1 MHGAVLPPT
10 IAIVA
15 KINGLLVVNYTCR
28 LYELRSNGITTY
40 NGGRIF
46 QKLRAQRT
54 SRIRTKSTMAYEW
67 KHLMPDENQQLSGA
81 GQIMKHCL
89 DLHNLPV
96 KRKSTPLNII
106 GSPKFRL
113 HIRLR
118 SMTHLFYSFVGLPN
132 YDKLN
137 EDERQLCSNI
147 RIIPD
152 AYFAYKKNLTAENA
166 KIGYL
171 RLADA
176 RRLVKIDVN
185 KTRVLYDFL
194 LDHGFINKPF
204 SN

>member
-1 MHGAVLPPT
+1 MT
-10 IAIVA
+10 IYA
-15 KINGLLVVNYTCR
+15 
-28 LYELRSNGITTY
+28 
-40 NGGRIF
+40 
-46 QKLRAQRT
+46 
-54 SRIRTKSTMAYEW
+54 
-67 KHLMPDENQQLSGA
+67 
-81 GQIMKHCL
+81 
-89 DLHNLPV
+89 
-96 KRKSTPLNII
+96 
-106 GSPKFRL
+106 SP
-113 HIRLR
+113 
-118 SMTHLFYSFVGLPN
+118 VGLPN